1 MKMRLLCLALAT
13 PALMA
18 AQQPAPLP
26 PNPLTAMFRL
36 RTVTYQRQLAQAF
49 DSIPESKFGYKPTPA
64 QLTIGYV
71 AQHLADDNY
80 FYCSSFGPLKGTR
93 AAKDTTTVWDGLSG
107 RTGSGRTTLAG
118 PAPRRLPVKASAIRS
133 CPGP

>member
-80 FYCSSFGPLKGTR
+80 FYCSSFGP
-93 AAKDTTTVWDGLSG
+93 
-107 RTGSGRTTLAG
+107 
-118 PAPRRLPVKASAIRS
+118 
-133 CPGP
+133 